1 MTTGLQPRWPDVY
14 TALLWLLPTLPGFT
28 GDPRG
33 TVQVFDGQ
41 FVGNDFPIDYVTVGF
56 QSDDGAGSFIQQPD
70 PSCFATTEVGDIKC
84 LMSSNS
90 GDTDPAVVA
99 ADRARVFALFTALQT
114 EVTRDQS
121 LRGALTGSNYLV
133 TLSAQVVALEN
144 TQGAASSIVVS
155 VAYQTT
161 TYFM

>member
-1 MTTGLQPRWPDVY
+1 MSTGLQPRWPDVY
-14 TALLWLLPTLPGFT
+14 TALLALLPTLPGFT
-28 GDPRG
+28 G
-33 TVQVFDGQ
+33 VQVYDGQ
-41 FVGNDFPIDYVTVGF
+41 FVGNDYPTDYVTVGF

-90 GDTDPAVVA
+90 GDTDPA
-99 ADRARVFALFTALQT
+99 ADRARVFAMFTALQT
-114 EVTRDQS
+114 EVTRDQT
-121 LRGALTGSNYLV
+121 LRGALADCNHVV

-144 TQGAASSIVVS
+144 TAGAASSLLVS

-161 TYFM
+161 TYFT

>member
-14 TALLWLLPTLPGFT
+14 TALLRLLPTLPGFT
-28 GDPRG
+28 G
-33 TVQVFDGQ
+33 VQVYDGQ

-90 GDTDPAVVA
+90 GDTDPG
-99 ADRARVFALFTALQT
+99 ADRNRVFAMFTALQT
-114 EVTRDQS
+114 EVTRDQT
-121 LRGALTGSNYLV
+121 LRGALTGANYLV

-144 TQGAASSIVVS
+144 TQGAASSLLVS

-161 TYFM
+161 TYFT